1 MKNILTNVVGV
12 LLLFTGVYGL
22 LFLDL
27 DLIKFIAL
35 ALISGILIY
44 FENKTIKLIL
54 KKGVK
59 KYLSW
64 NTYLF
69 I

>member
-1 MKNILTNVVGV
+1 MKNILTNVVGI

-44 FENKTIKLIL
+44 FENKTIKSIL

-59 KYLSW
+59 KYLS
-64 NTYLF
+64 
-69 I
+69 

>member
-44 FENKTIKLIL
+44 FENKTIKSIL